1 MWCVVYPDELYHHGI
16 KGQKWGIRRFQN
28 PDGSL
33 TAAGRKRYN
42 VYEDGSYAR
51 KSGRTKRLEKS
62 VTYARMDEDS
72 VLRMPNV
79 SDNSRAEALRGL
91 RINREAQE
99 TRLAESRE
107 RDRRNT
113 GNGKKIAV
121 AVGATVAGLA
131 AAGLY
136 AKYHNEINA
145 AVKKAGTIAVGRVAT
160 YDPTK
165 VQEAGKKF
173 VSDQFKRI
181 GDALTKGIEGASQE
195 VTRATLVGAAGIAV
209 SKMAARKT
217 AADTENGES
226 FVRNVLNSVGNKG
239 LDDFMDSLGRTPG
252 SSNTNS
258 SGNKG
263 GTVGKD
269 VSDKLGKPA
278 NRGTFTTDEMTR
290 YNQIHQDN
298 RVKNNAE
305 AKATVKA
312 LKKNGYSIEQIEQY
326 VRGL

>member
-1 MWCVVYPDELYHHGI
+1 MWYVAYSNELYHHGI
-16 KGQKWGIRRFQN
+16 KGQKWGVRRFQN

-42 VYEDGSYAR
+42 VYEDGSVSK
-51 KSGRTKRLEKS
+51 KSGRTRRLEIAVAASKG
-62 VTYARMDEDS
+62 TETH
-72 VLRMPNV
+72 
-79 SDNSRAEALRGL
+79 RAVNEAK
-91 RINREAQE
+91 
-99 TRLAESRE
+99 LAESRE
-107 RDRRNT
+107 RDRQGK

-145 AVKKAGTIAVGRVAT
+145 AIKKNGTIAVGRVAT

-173 VSDQFKRI
+173 VNDQFKRV

-239 LDDFMDSLGRTPG
+239 LDDFMDSLGRTAN
-252 SSNTNS
+252 SSNSNK
-258 SGNKG
+258 SGDKG

-269 VSDKLGKPA
+269 VSDRLGKPA
-278 NRGTFTTDEMTR
+278 NRGTYSPDEETR
-290 YNQIHQDN
+290 YQRIFADN
-298 RVKNNAE
+298 RVKGNDNAR
-305 AKATVKA
+305 ATVKA
-312 LKKNGYSIEQIEQY
+312 LRKNGYSVEQIEQY
-326 VRGL
+326 VKGL